1 MRVISIINLKGG
13 VGKTFTAANMAYIL
27 NGRGYSVLLVD
38 NDKQGNLS
46 KQFGAYEGATEPGTS
61 RLLRGWYKDI
71 NDVRRALPAYACM
84 DIITANMQLLQ
95 TTHDIARTD
104 DADQVE
110 RFKPLL
116 QAYPLEQEKPYD
128 FCIIDNPPDLGLNV
142 LNALVITDD
151 VIVPT
156 KIDKWGLEGL
166 ETIIGQVEELKQ
178 VNNKISFLGTV
189 VTMYKN
195 NDTNNSGLELLRQEG
210 YKPFDTCIRF
220 SDKAVDS
227 TFFDTPVTAY
237 SPRSGAA
244 QSYKKF
250 VNEYLE
256 KIAYMEYLESP
267 VSKHLEKMEKAY
279 EISKGGIN

>member
-13 VGKTFTAANMAYIL
+13 VGKTFTAANMAYL
-27 NGRGYSVLLVD
+27 LSNRGYSVLLVD

-46 KQFGAYEGATEPGTS
+46 KQFGAYEGSIEAGTS
-61 RLLRGWYKDI
+61 RLLRCGYENI
-71 NDVRRALPAYACM
+71 NDVRQPLPTYPSM
-84 DIITANMQLLQ
+84 DIITANMYLLQ

-104 DADQVE
+104 AADQVE

-116 QAYPLEQEKPYD
+116 QAYPLEPDKTYD

-166 ETIIGQVEELKQ
+166 ETIISQVEELKQ

-210 YKPFDTCIRF
+210 YKPFDTCIRY

-227 TFFDTPVTAY
+227 TFFDIPVTTY

-250 VNEYLE
+250 ATEYLQ
-256 KIAYMEYLESP
+256 KIG
-267 VSKHLEKMEKAY
+267 Y
-279 EISKGGIN
+279 EGGTN

>member
-1 MRVISIINLKGG
+1 MRVISIITLKGG
-13 VGKTFTAANMAYIL
+13 AGKTSAAANLAHLL

-46 KQFGAYEGATEPGTS
+46 KQFGAYNGDTEPGTS

-71 NDVRRALPAYACM
+71 NQVREPLPAYPCM

-104 DADQVE
+104 DADQVQ

-116 QAYPLEQEKPYD
+116 QAYPLTPDKPYD

-156 KIDKWGLEGL
+156 KIDKWSLEGM
-166 ETIIGQVEELKQ
+166 ETIIDQVEQLKQ
-178 VNNKISFLGTV
+178 VNNNISCLGTL

-195 NDTNNSGLELLRQEG
+195 NDTNNSGMELLRQEG
-210 YKPFDTCIRF
+210 YKPFDTCIRY

-227 TFFDTPVTAY
+227 TFFDMPVTAY

-250 VNEYLE
+250 VTEYLQ
-256 KIAYMEYLESP
+256 KIG
-267 VSKHLEKMEKAY
+267 Y
-279 EISKGGIN
+279 EGGTN